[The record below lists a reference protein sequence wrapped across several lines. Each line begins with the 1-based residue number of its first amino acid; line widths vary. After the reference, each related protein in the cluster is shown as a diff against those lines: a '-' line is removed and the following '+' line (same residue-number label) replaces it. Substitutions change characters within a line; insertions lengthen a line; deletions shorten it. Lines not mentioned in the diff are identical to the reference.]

1 MYFKINNELS
11 KDAML
16 IREEVFMQE
25 QGFKNEFDDIDD
37 ICTHIVLYD
46 DNNSPV
52 GCCRVYPDEAVGRFI
67 FGRLAVRKKYRGQD
81 MGRKIM
87 EKAIE
92 YLSSIGASYISLSAQ
107 VQAKGFYANF
117 GFIEEGAEYLDEH
130 CPHIHMVKELED
142 RCVV

>member
-1 MYFKINNELS
+1 MDFKISNELT
-11 KDAML
+11 KDEIL

-37 ICTHIVLYD
+37 IATHIVLYD
-46 DNNSPV
+46 NSSPV
-52 GCCRVYPDEAVGRFI
+52 GCCRVYPDEAVGGFI

-81 MGRKIM
+81 IGRKVM

-92 YLSSIGASYISLSAQ
+92 YLSSIGAFHISLSAQ

-117 GFIEEGAEYLDEH
+117 GFREEGEEYLDEH
-130 CPHIHMVKELED
+130 CPHIHMVKELGD
-142 RCVV
+142 R

>member
-1 MYFKINNELS
+1 MS
-11 KDAML
+11 

-37 ICTHIVLYD
+37 SATHIVLYD
-46 DNNSPV
+46 DGSPV
-52 GCCRVYPDEAVGRFI
+52 GCCRVYPDEAVGEFI

-81 MGRKIM
+81 IGRKIM

-107 VQAKGFYANF
+107 IQAKGFYANF
-117 GFIEEGAEYLDEH
+117 GFMEEGEEYLDEH
-130 CPHIHMVKELED
+130 CPHIHMVKELGD
-142 RCVV
+142 R

>member
-1 MYFKINNELS
+1 MEFKIINELT
-11 KDAML
+11 KDEMS

-37 ICTHIVLYD
+37 SAIHIVLYD
-46 DNNSPV
+46 DGSPV
-52 GCCRVYPDEAVGRFI
+52 GCCRVYPDEAVGGFI

-81 MGRKIM
+81 IGRKIM

-117 GFIEEGAEYLDEH
+117 GFREEGEEYLDEH
-130 CPHIHMVKELED
+130 CPHIHMIKELGD
-142 RCVV
+142 R

>member
-1 MYFKINNELS
+1 MEFKIINELTKEEMS
-11 KDAML
+11 

-37 ICTHIVLYD
+37 SATHIVLYD
-46 DNNSPV
+46 DGSPV

>member
-1 MYFKINNELS
+1 MEFKIINELT
-11 KDAML
+11 KDEMS

-37 ICTHIVLYD
+37 SATHIVLYD
-46 DNNSPV
+46 DGSPV

-67 FGRLAVRKKYRGQD
+67 FGRLYVRKKYRGQD
-81 MGRKIM
+81 IGRKIM

-117 GFIEEGAEYLDEH
+117 GFREEGEEYLDEH
-130 CPHIHMVKELED
+130 CPHIHMVKELGD
-142 RCVV
+142 R

>member
-1 MYFKINNELS
+1 MEFKIINELT
-11 KDAML
+11 KDEMS

-37 ICTHIVLYD
+37 SATHIVLYD
-46 DNNSPV
+46 DGSPV

-81 MGRKIM
+81 IGRKIM

-117 GFIEEGAEYLDEH
+117 GFRDEGEEYLDEH
-130 CPHIHMVKELED
+130 CPHIHMVKELGD
-142 RCVV
+142 R

>member
-1 MYFKINNELS
+1 MEFKIINELT
-11 KDAML
+11 KDEMS

-37 ICTHIVLYD
+37 SATHIVLYD
-46 DNNSPV
+46 DGSPV

-81 MGRKIM
+81 IGRKIM

-117 GFIEEGAEYLDEH
+117 GFMEEGEEYLDEH
-130 CPHIHMVKELED
+130 CPHIHMVKELGD
-142 RCVV
+142 R